1 MPGFQKENALIE
13 RVYWLIRLRWVAL
26 AGVILTVSSAEL
38 IAGIQLPSRVLYSIV
53 LALAI
58 YNLSFY
64 LYLKL
69 ARKRLF
75 PDPGIIVTRIA
86 NIQIAVDLV
95 FLAALIHFS
104 GGIENPFIF
113 YFIFHMI
120 IASTLLSRRE
130 SFLQATFA
138 VFLFMLV
145 VWLEYAGFL
154 EHHCL
159 KGFILDDLHA
169 NRVYIFGVSS
179 VFISTLYLAAYMASS
194 ISVRL
199 RQREKSLKEANLL
212 LEEKDRRKSEYVLR
226 VSHDIKE
233 HLAAVQSCLEPV
245 ASGITGGLNSGQKD
259 LLWRAVERT
268 NKLLFFVKALLEITR
283 IKLSK
288 NIGMEYFSLKKT
300 VDNAIALVEEKARV
314 KGMEIVLRMDP
325 GIDMIYGAEIY
336 IEETIANLLA
346 NAVKYTAENG
356 KISLDIK
363 DGPETLL
370 IQVSDTGIG
379 IPKDEIP
386 RLFNEFYRATNARK
400 TQREGT
406 GLGLAIARQV
416 VERHNGKI
424 WVESEEGKGSTFS
437 IILPKQRGSFVRQSS
452 VAGSGSNITS

>member
-1 MPGFQKENALIE
+1 MPSFKQEDGLIE
-13 RVYWLIRLRWVAL
+13 RICWLIKLRWIAIT
-26 AGVILTVSSAEL
+26 GVVLTVLFAKQIPKVSLDNLSLSS
-38 IAGIQLPSRVLYSIV
+38 IAAFLV
-53 LALAI
+53 I
-58 YNLSFY
+58 YNLIFI
-64 LYLKL
+64 LHLN
-69 ARKRLF
+69 RLEKNK
-75 PDPGIIVTRIA
+75 PAQLILIANRIA
-86 NIQIAVDLV
+86 NVQISLDL
-95 FLAALIHFS
+95 LSLTMLIHFS

-120 IASTLLSRRE
+120 IASILLSRRA

-138 VFLFMLV
+138 VFLFMLM
-145 VWLEYAGFL
+145 VWLEYTGFL
-154 EHHCL
+154 KHYCL
-159 KGFILDDLHA
+159 KGFVLNDLHA
-169 NRVYIFGVSS
+169 NKIYILGMSF

-212 LEEKDRRKSEYVLR
+212 LEEKDRIKSEYVLR

-245 ASGITGGLNSGQKD
+245 ARGITGALNNAQRD
-259 LLWRAVERT
+259 LLDRAAERT

-283 IKLSK
+283 IKLSRD
-288 NIGMEYFSLKKT
+288 IGMEYFSLKKT
-300 VDNAIALVEEKARV
+300 VDNAIAFVEEKARV

-325 GIDMIYGAEIY
+325 GINMIYGAQIY

-346 NAVKYTAENG
+346 NAVKYTSENG

-363 DGPETLL
+363 DRQETLM

-386 RLFNEFYRATNARK
+386 MLFNEFYRATNARK

-437 IILPKQRGSFVRQSS
+437 IILPK
-452 VAGSGSNITS
+452 

>member
-1 MPGFQKENALIE
+1 MIDRLIE
-13 RVYWLIRLRWVAL
+13 RIYWLIKLRWVAIT
-26 AGVILTVSSAEL
+26 GVVFTVLFAKHILNAPLNNISLSS
-38 IAGIQLPSRVLYSIV
+38 IA
-53 LALAI
+53 AFLAI
-58 YNLSFY
+58 YNLVFI
-64 LYLKL
+64 LYLK
-69 ARKRLF
+69 RLEKNK
-75 PDPGIIVTRIA
+75 PDQLILIANRIA
-86 NIQIAVDLV
+86 NVQISLDL
-95 FLAALIHFS
+95 LSLTMLIHFS

-120 IASTLLSRRE
+120 IASILLSRRA

-138 VFLFMLV
+138 VFLFALM

-154 EHHCL
+154 RHYCL
-159 KGFILDDLHA
+159 KGFVLNDLHA
-169 NRVYIFGVSS
+169 NKVYILGVSF

-199 RQREKSLKEANLL
+199 REREKSLKEANLL
-212 LEEKDRRKSEYVLR
+212 LEEKDRIKSEYVLR

-245 ASGITGGLNSGQKD
+245 AIGITGALNNAQKD
-259 LLWRAVERT
+259 LLDRAVERT

-283 IKLSK
+283 IKLSRD
-288 NIGMEYFSLKKT
+288 IGMEYFSLKKT
-300 VDNAIALVEEKARV
+300 VDNAIALVEEKAKV
-314 KGMEIVLRMDP
+314 KGMGIVLRMDP

-346 NAVKYTAENG
+346 NAVKYTSENG

-363 DGPETLL
+363 DGQETLL
-370 IQVSDTGIG
+370 IRVSDTGIG

-386 RLFNEFYRATNARK
+386 RLFNEFYRATNAKK
-400 TQREGT
+400 TEREGT

-416 VERHNGKI
+416 VERHKGKI

-437 IILPKQRGSFVRQSS
+437 VILPKQKG
-452 VAGSGSNITS
+452 G

>member
-1 MPGFQKENALIE
+1 MIDRLIE
-13 RVYWLIRLRWVAL
+13 RIYWLIKLRWVAIT
-26 AGVILTVSSAEL
+26 GVVFTVLFAKHILNAPLNNIFLSS
-38 IAGIQLPSRVLYSIV
+38 IA
-53 LALAI
+53 AFLAI
-58 YNLSFY
+58 YNLVFI
-64 LYLKL
+64 LYL
-69 ARKRLF
+69 RRLEKNK
-75 PDPGIIVTRIA
+75 PAQLILIANRIA
-86 NIQIAVDLV
+86 NIQIALDL
-95 FLAALIHFS
+95 LSLTMLIHFS

-120 IASTLLSRRE
+120 IASILLSRRA

-138 VFLFMLV
+138 VFLFALM

-154 EHHCL
+154 RHYCL
-159 KGFILDDLHA
+159 KGFVLNDLHA
-169 NRVYIFGVSS
+169 NKVYILGVSF

-199 RQREKSLKEANLL
+199 REREKSLKEANLL
-212 LEEKDRRKSEYVLR
+212 LEEKDRIKSEYVLR

-245 ASGITGGLNSGQKD
+245 AIGITGALNNAQKD
-259 LLWRAVERT
+259 LLDRAVERT

-283 IKLSK
+283 IKLSRD
-288 NIGMEYFSLKKT
+288 IGMEYFSLKKT
-300 VDNAIALVEEKARV
+300 VDNAIALVEEKAKV
-314 KGMEIVLRMDP
+314 KGMGIVLRMDP

-346 NAVKYTAENG
+346 NAVKYTSENG

-363 DGPETLL
+363 DGQETLL
-370 IQVSDTGIG
+370 IRVSDTGIG

-386 RLFNEFYRATNARK
+386 RLFNEFYRATNAKK
-400 TQREGT
+400 TEREGT

-416 VERHNGKI
+416 VERHKGKI

-437 IILPKQRGSFVRQSS
+437 VILPKQKG
-452 VAGSGSNITS
+452 G

>member
-1 MPGFQKENALIE
+1 MIDGLIE
-13 RVYWLIRLRWVAL
+13 RIYWLIKLRWIAIT
-26 AGVILTVSSAEL
+26 GVVLTVLFAKQALNVSLNNIS
-38 IAGIQLPSRVLYSIV
+38 LYSIAAFLV
-53 LALAI
+53 I
-58 YNLSFY
+58 YNLIFT
-64 LYLKL
+64 LHL
-69 ARKRLF
+69 KRLRKNK
-75 PDPGIIVTRIA
+75 PAQLILIANRIA
-86 NIQIAVDLV
+86 NIQIALDL
-95 FLAALIHFS
+95 LSLTMLIHFS

-120 IASTLLSRRE
+120 IASILLSRRA

-138 VFLFMLV
+138 VFLFALM

-154 EHHCL
+154 KHYCL
-159 KGFILDDLHA
+159 KGFVLNDLHA
-169 NRVYIFGVSS
+169 NKVYILGVSF

-199 RQREKSLKEANLL
+199 RDREKSLKEANLL
-212 LEEKDRRKSEYVLR
+212 LEEKDRIKSEYVLR

-245 ASGITGGLNSGQKD
+245 AGGIAGGLNSGQKD
-259 LLWRAVERT
+259 LLGRAVERT
-268 NKLLFFVKALLEITR
+268 SKLLLFVKALLEITR
-283 IKLSK
+283 IKLSRD
-288 NIGMEYFSLKKT
+288 IGMEYFSLKKT

-346 NAVKYTAENG
+346 NAVKYTTENG

-363 DGPETLL
+363 DEPETLL

-386 RLFNEFYRATNARK
+386 MLFNEFYRATNARK

-437 IILPKQRGSFVRQSS
+437 IILPRRR
-452 VAGSGSNITS
+452 